1 MIAEQKVKELENST
15 VELTITVTRQTLAEA
30 YAKVVQK
37 YMKSVQLPGFRK
49 GKVPSSVLE
58 QKIGSGMREES
69 VYTVIDEAVQEA
81 IRTVEDPY
89 KPLPYSTPSLIDE
102 KSVPMD
108 IDKDLQF
115 AVTYDIMPIFELPA
129 YTGLSVEVPRI
140 EISDETV
147 SKEIEKLRDQNAL
160 VIEKDKAA
168 ESGDIV
174 TIDYVETDADGKE
187 IAGTDRNDFVF
198 TLGSGTNR
206 YKIDD
211 DVIGMVKGEVKMIAT
226 TYSDDHEAAED
237 TGREVNLRI
246 KLNEVKVR
254 EVPELDDEF
263 AQDVSEEYETV
274 ADLVSATRKKLEKNL
289 ESHLKETKLN
299 TLVDKILEQV
309 SIPVPQAMIDIEVDS
324 SWRRFVSQ
332 FGMSEEQL
340 LKFLEFQGQTKEDI
354 LAPQRKS
361 AQRNIQVQLLMDKI
375 KEKEGFTVDEDQLN
389 EESEE
394 QLKDITDEN
403 TRAYYREMIEED
415 LKIRKTGDF
424 LLEHNT
430 LNEGRTMLYEEFMA
444 DHNH

>member
-147 SKEIEKLRDQNAL
+147 SKEI
-160 VIEKDKAA
+160 
-168 ESGDIV
+168 
-174 TIDYVETDADGKE
+174 
-187 IAGTDRNDFVF
+187 
-198 TLGSGTNR
+198 
-206 YKIDD
+206 
-211 DVIGMVKGEVKMIAT
+211 
-226 TYSDDHEAAED
+226 
-237 TGREVNLRI
+237 
-246 KLNEVKVR
+246 
-254 EVPELDDEF
+254 
-263 AQDVSEEYETV
+263 
-274 ADLVSATRKKLEKNL
+274 
-289 ESHLKETKLN
+289 
-299 TLVDKILEQV
+299 
-309 SIPVPQAMIDIEVDS
+309 
-324 SWRRFVSQ
+324 
-332 FGMSEEQL
+332 
-340 LKFLEFQGQTKEDI
+340 
-354 LAPQRKS
+354 
-361 AQRNIQVQLLMDKI
+361 
-375 KEKEGFTVDEDQLN
+375 
-389 EESEE
+389 
-394 QLKDITDEN
+394 
-403 TRAYYREMIEED
+403 
-415 LKIRKTGDF
+415 
-424 LLEHNT
+424 
-430 LNEGRTMLYEEFMA
+430 
-444 DHNH
+444 